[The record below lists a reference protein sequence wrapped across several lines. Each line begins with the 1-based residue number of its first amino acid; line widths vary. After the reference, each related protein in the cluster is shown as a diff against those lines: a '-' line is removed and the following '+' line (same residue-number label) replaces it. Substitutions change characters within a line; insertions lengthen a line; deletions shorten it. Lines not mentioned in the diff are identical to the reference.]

1 VLAIAGAGLGGWGL
15 GLGTAA
21 RPAPPPP
28 GVSQQEPL
36 LSAVFR
42 TASNQSVGQVFYFQ
56 GSPEWLYMAVALP
69 SGDGMVTCQLVD
81 ATGKVTTVGSF
92 RLKNGYGYWGSP
104 DPGDR
109 DPGLV
114 REARLIA
121 PNGTTLATASF

>member
-1 VLAIAGAGLGGWGL
+1 M
-15 GLGTAA
+15 GTAA
-21 RPAPPPP
+21 RPGPPAP
-28 GVSQQEPL
+28 GVSQQAQAPL

-69 SGDGMVTCQLVD
+69 AGNGMVTCQLLD
-81 ATGKVTTVGSF
+81 ADGKVTTVGSF
-92 RLKNGYGYWGSP
+92 RLTNGYGYWGSP

-114 REARLIA
+114 RAARLIA
-121 PNGTTLATASF
+121 PDGHTVLATATFQGGA